1 MAGLITLFGKRKKA
15 SLVLPGTPVAIYSVV
30 KTPTWAGSCLRVQ
43 RSSDSTQLDIG
54 FGADGFVNMAAA
66 LTFAAGSNLTVATW
80 YDQSGNGYDATA
92 TTTKPAL
99 RLENKISGKQP
110 VSFVDSTGSGS
121 SKLTIPAGLAVSTQ
135 GFSVAMAYAS
145 GGGLLNFNSLL
156 GIGTQINIWW
166 EKYTGVLQG
175 SSTFTGGDKKKF
187 TPRAGQADSFI
198 LSGDASGKY
207 MRLNGNDQSTT
218 AYSSATTSG
227 GYIGGSSV
235 VAASSIEVFAY
246 VVYGSTLSAGDKDS
260 IDTAFAK
267 TFKTNQPRTSKIIY
281 DGDSITAGYTIG
293 SYLYGWPRVVSS
305 ILGQTLSVVNVA
317 VPGSTIN
324 TCYAQRAQVTGR
336 YDSAFAKNVSVI
348 FGGTNDIEG
357 RASGTIAGYG
367 ATVFSTYTL
376 TYIQAMQAAGFSKVL
391 VGTAIARTFT
401 GSSTDKSEKET
412 ERLAYNQLIRDNAAA
427 NNYVVIDF
435 AGLAQM
441 SDSTNATYFVDGV
454 HPTRTG
460 YNVMGNYAAPIIAPY
475 I

>member
-1 MAGLITLFGKRKKA
+1 MANILTLLGKRRK
-15 SLVLPGTPVAIYSVV
+15 SLLVLPGTPLAIYSVV
-30 KTPTWAGSCLRVQ
+30 KTPAWTGNCLRVQ

-54 FGADGFVNMAAA
+54 FGKDGFVDMVAA
-66 LTFAAGSNLTVATW
+66 LAFAAGSNLTVATW

-121 SKLTIPAGLAVSTQ
+121 SKLTIPPGLTVSTQ
-135 GFSVAMAYAS
+135 NFSVAMAYAS

-166 EKYTGVLQG
+166 EKYAGVLQG
-175 SSTFTGGDKKKF
+175 SSTFAGGDKKKF
-187 TPRAGQADSFI
+187 TPRAGQVDSFI

-207 MRLNGNDQSTT
+207 MRLNGNDQSHT
-218 AYSSATTSG
+218 AYSGATTSG
-227 GYIGGSSV
+227 AYIGGSTV
-235 VAASSIEVFAY
+235 VAASSIEIFAY
-246 VVYGSTLSAGDKDS
+246 VVYGSALSAGDKNS
-260 IDTAFAK
+260 IEAAFAT
-267 TFKTNQPRTSKIIY
+267 TFKSNLPRTSKIIY
-281 DGDSITAGYTIG
+281 DGDSITAGFTTG

-324 TCYAQRAQVTGR
+324 TCYTQRAQVTGR

-348 FGGTNDIEG
+348 FAGTNDIEG

-367 ATVFSTYTL
+367 TTVFNTYTL
-376 TYIQAMQAAGFSKVL
+376 PYIQAMQAAGFTKVL
-391 VGTAIARTFT
+391 AATAIARTFT

-412 ERLAYNQLIRDNAAA
+412 ERLAYNQLIRDNAVA
-427 NNYVVIDF
+427 NNYVVLDF
-435 AGLAQM
+435 AGLSQM
-441 SDSTNATYFVDGV
+441 SDSTNATYFIDTV
-454 HPTRTG
+454 HPTRAG
-460 YNVMGNYAAPIIAPY
+460 YNIMGTYAEPIIGAW